1 MVNEGLSFLREEVI
15 MVNRILRDDPT
26 KSSMHNREGLSVTAI
41 AKAVADWRMWPLYI
55 LGLTHMSTFPS
66 PVFAQKHPD

>member
-1 MVNEGLSFLREEVI
+1 

-55 LGLTHMSTFPS
+55 LGLTHMSTFS
-66 PVFAQKHPD
+66 ITGVTQG